1 MPTVV
6 QHAMWVPDRG
16 VATMIG
22 QSVLASI
29 ALHRRAG
36 GRHDLSAEA
45 VSGEV
50 GLTTFRLYPGA
61 VTVPH
66 DQLIGRW
73 AKERA

>member
-1 MPTVV
+1 
-6 QHAMWVPDRG
+6 
-16 VATMIG
+16 MIA

-29 ALHRRAG
+29 APHRKAG
-36 GRHDLSAEA
+36 GWHDLPAES